1 MGEAKGEVLL
11 AFSNSASEDMTSDTE
26 RDTQPLLL
34 LFEVGEA
41 KSSKMTALSFSLSL
55 SMMEVS
61 VTSDEEF
68 AGPAL
73 VVVAVA
79 CCLQIDLA
87 V

>member
-73 VVVAVA
+73 AVVAVA